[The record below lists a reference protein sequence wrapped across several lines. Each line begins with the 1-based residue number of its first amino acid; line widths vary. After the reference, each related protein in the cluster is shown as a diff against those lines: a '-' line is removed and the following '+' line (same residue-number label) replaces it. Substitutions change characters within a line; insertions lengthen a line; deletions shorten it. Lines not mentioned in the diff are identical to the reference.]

1 MIQEPH
7 TEQPPALDSFTA
19 EGVAAILREHGWLP
33 DTPAPEMLA
42 WLDRA
47 AAYLGPQAAELAPG
61 DPARARA
68 SLDDLLGII
77 FLYNAHAILAS
88 PEAHAVLLREGARGV
103 LRELA
108 HLVLDGGDVDS
119 GRFKEI
125 VAALKGKTGRS
136 SRALFQPLRLALAG
150 RAGEGELDRVILLL
164 DAAARLP
171 FPVPVKGLRQRML
184 EFCAALD

>member
-1 MIQEPH
+1 MMQEPP
-7 TEQPPALDSFTA
+7 TEQPTALDPFTA

-33 DTPAPEMLA
+33 QAVTPEVEA

-47 AAYLGPQAAELAPG
+47 AAYLGPRAAERAAD
-61 DPARARA
+61 DPAGACA
-68 SLDDLLGII
+68 ALADLLRLV
-77 FLYNAHAILAS
+77 FHYDAHAILAS
-88 PEAHAVLLREGARGV
+88 PEAHGVLLREGAREV

-108 HLVLDGGDVDS
+108 YLILDGGDVDS
-119 GRFKEI
+119 DRFKEI

-136 SRALFQPLRLALAG
+136 SRALFHPLRLALAG

-171 FPVPVKGLRQRML
+171 FPVPVKGVRQRML